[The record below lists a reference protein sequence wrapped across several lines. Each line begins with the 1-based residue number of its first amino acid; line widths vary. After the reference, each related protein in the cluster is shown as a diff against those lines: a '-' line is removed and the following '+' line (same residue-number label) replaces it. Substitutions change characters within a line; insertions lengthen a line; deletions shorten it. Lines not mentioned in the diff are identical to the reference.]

1 MEISV
6 IASSFN
12 MTSTGAGGNYILF
25 MSFVIGWIVVAYAFS
40 GLSSVLS
47 SIVGMMS

>member
-12 MTSTGAGGNYILF
+12 MTSTSAGGNYILF
-25 MSFVIGWIVVAYAFS
+25 MSFVIIWIVAAYAFS

-47 SIVGMMS
+47 SIVSIFS